1 MPRLTLVTFTV
12 GAVHEPTAL
21 EHAPA
26 VPPLLL
32 PPPEPMAPAAL
43 LPALPAAPPVLV
55 CPPPEVLPPEFV
67 WPALDAPPLLPA
79 PPVAAPAVELLPAVP
94 VPLPAVLAL
103 PPEALAGPPTPAV
116 APAPGLDAV
125 EGPVLHPTATS
136 SSAMTLELVR
146 RKAMLKLFRGL
157 PGPTG
162 IRRSRFDWARS
173 GSKERAT
180 RRS

>member
-12 GAVHEPTAL
+12 GAVQEPTAL

-32 PPPEPMAPAAL
+32 PPLEPTAPAAL
-43 LPALPAAPPVLV
+43 LPLVPVLPAAPPVLV
-55 CPPPEVLPPEFV
+55 CPPLEGLPPLLV
-67 WPALDAPPLLPA
+67 WPPLDAPPLLLA

-94 VPLPAVLAL
+94 ALLVL
-103 PPEALAGPPTPAV
+103 PPEAFARPPIPAV

-125 EGPVLHPTATS
+125 EGLLLHPTETN
-136 SSAMTLELVR
+136 SSAMTLELFR
-146 RKAMLKLFRGL
+146 RKAILKLFRGL

-162 IRRSRFDWARS
+162 IRRSRFDWTRS

-180 RRS
+180 FRI